1 MDSTRAYS
9 GIKSAWLMPLRL
21 ITFSLIFGIIVGW
34 LGYPSYLRGPF
45 LAYCFIALAS
55 FSTILFLGRWKV
67 YFLFHFLIALYFI
80 TEILCEAGI
89 VYTTGSLYSPFAALF
104 LLTIVSAALIYRLVG
119 TLVVASLV
127 SLAYASVTWVNASIA
142 RPGGQVLPSGGI
154 LFSTDDTF
162 FYSTFL
168 HILIFYLVAFIAG
181 YLAQKLQSKD
191 KELQSASVE
200 LIKARLETDDI
211 LYHLNSGLL
220 TVDRRGKVIYF
231 NRAAETIL
239 GLRESEVAGQNCRQV
254 FSGRLTALADHLSS
268 VLESRQ
274 RLMRSEIEIN
284 DNEGETVPVGIST
297 SLLFDENN
305 NIRGLIAI
313 FQDIT
318 DAKILEER
326 MRQADCMAAVGELS
340 AYIAHEIRNPL
351 ASISGSVE
359 VLKNDLVL
367 EGDNEKLMSL
377 IIKETSRLNKILS
390 DFLLY
395 ARVGRTQ
402 IRKVELNRTIL
413 DTIEVIRQHPS
424 FNENIKIGFHSE
436 NSIVYISGDEDQ
448 LKQLILNLAVNACDA
463 LGKNGGLIEFE
474 VKTTSDI
481 GKKEEICLIVR
492 DNGPGIP
499 QKQTDKVF
507 LPFYSNKKGGTG
519 LGLAI
524 VSRLMETHNG
534 RVELSSP
541 PGKGAEFRL
550 YFRGIGEESID
561 RKPVPAVPVSFSQ

>member
-1 MDSTRAYS
+1 
-9 GIKSAWLMPLRL
+9 MPLRL
-21 ITFSLIFGIIVGW
+21 ITFSLIFGVIVGW
-34 LGYPSYLRGPF
+34 LGYPSYLRASL
-45 LAYCFIALAS
+45 LAYCFITLAS
-55 FSTILFLGRWKV
+55 FSTLLFLGRWKV
-67 YFLFHFLIALYFI
+67 YFLYYFLIALYFI

-104 LLTIVSAALIYRLVG
+104 LLTIVSAALVYRLVG
-119 TLVVASLV
+119 TLAVASLV
-127 SLAYASVTWVNASIA
+127 SLAYASVTWMNASFA
-142 RPGGQVLPSGGI
+142 GLGGRIFPSGGN
-154 LFSTDDTF
+154 LFSTDDTL
-162 FYSTFL
+162 FYATFL
-168 HILIFYLVAFIAG
+168 HILIFYLVAFIAR

-191 KELQSASVE
+191 KELQLASVE
-200 LIKARLETDDI
+200 LTKVRLETGDI

-220 TVDRRGKVIYF
+220 TVNRRGKVIYF
-231 NRAAETIL
+231 NRAAEAIL
-239 GLRESEVAGQNCRQV
+239 GLKESEAVGMNCRRI
-254 FSGRLTALADHLSS
+254 FSGRLAALADHLSS
-268 VLESRQ
+268 VLESHQ
-274 RLMRSEIEIN
+274 HLMRAEIGIVN
-284 DNEGETVPVGIST
+284 GKGETVPIGISA

-318 DAKILEER
+318 DAKKLEER
-326 MRQADCMAAVGELS
+326 IRQADRMAAVGELS

-359 VLKNDLVL
+359 VLKNDLLL
-367 EGDNEKLMSL
+367 EGDNEKLMFL

-402 IRKVELNRTIL
+402 IQKVELNRTIL
-413 DTIEVIRQHPS
+413 DIIEVIRQHPS
-424 FNENIKIGFHSE
+424 FNENIEIGFHSE
-436 NSIVYISGDEDQ
+436 NNIVYISGDEDQ

-463 LGKNGGLIEFE
+463 LGKKGGLIEFE
-474 VKTTSDI
+474 VKTIRKT
-481 GKKEEICLIVR
+481 GKKEEICLMVR
-492 DNGPGIP
+492 DNGLGIP
-499 QKQTDKVF
+499 REHADKVF
-507 LPFYSNKKGGTG
+507 LPFYSTKKGGTG

-550 YFRGIGEESID
+550 YFREISEESTG